1 MDKRLAEALRLA
13 QLGLAVHLLHPRS
26 KEPIAEK
33 WQQAPALDVE
43 LLRALYRPG
52 MEIGIHTGRVA
63 HARVPVVVLDLDTP
77 EAVELARSRFPLSP
91 VRARTR
97 RGEHWYFRHPGHPVD
112 TRHKPE
118 QLQLDVQAEGAHV
131 VCPPSVH
138 ASGFVYEWIDAAPSA
153 GSLASMPVW
162 SAAWFPRPVLRV
174 VSRAEVQAPRRI
186 LARARGAARR
196 WRICEESEGRGT
208 QTFKLAQFLLVELGL
223 DAETTYQTLATE
235 YNPRLPQ
242 PYNEALLRRK
252 VSEAQRSRVA
262 LVSGSQQREIAQVS
276 R

>member
-1 MDKRLAEALRLA
+1 MWSALRRSTPRDSSTNGSMLPPRP
-13 QLGLAVHLLHPRS
+13 PRS
-26 KEPIAEK
+26 LP
-33 WQQAPALDVE
+33 
-43 LLRALYRPG
+43 
-52 MEIGIHTGRVA
+52 
-63 HARVPVVVLDLDTP
+63 
-77 EAVELARSRFPLSP
+77 
-91 VRARTR
+91 
-97 RGEHWYFRHPGHPVD
+97 
-112 TRHKPE
+112 
-118 QLQLDVQAEGAHV
+118 
-131 VCPPSVH
+131 CP
-138 ASGFVYEWIDAAPSA
+138 SGLPH
-153 GSLASMPVW
+153 GSS
-162 SAAWFPRPVLRV
+162 RPVLRV
-174 VSRAEVQAPRRI
+174 VSRAEVQAPRRS

-223 DAETTYQTLATE
+223 DAETTYQILATE